1 MGAIRLA
8 TSTTT
13 DEEYGGTFA
22 TKATDVAYDNT
33 QSGLTAGNT
42 QGAIDELSIFD
53 ETTFTNVA
61 SLGTVGQNRISKKGK
76 YAVCVLNTWG
86 SATFTANQLLAKIPS
101 SISPIAYNYGVCGYT
116 VDGVKYTTPITITN
130 GEVRAPA
137 PGTYTNIYLVATVL
151 CK

>member
-1 MGAIRLA
+1 MGRIMLA
-8 TSTTT
+8 TSNST

-22 TKATDVAYDNT
+22 THATDVAYDNT
-33 QSGLTAGNT
+33 TSGLTADNT

-53 ETTFTNVA
+53 EITFTNVA

-86 SATFTANQLLAKIPS
+86 SATYTANQLIAKIPS
-101 SISPIAYNYGVCGYT
+101 SISPITYNYGVCGYT
-116 VDGVKYTTPITITN
+116 IDGVKYTAPIDIIN
-130 GEVRAPA
+130 GEVKAPA
-137 PGTYTNIYLVATVL
+137 PGTYTNLYLVATVL